1 MMYSIQVH
9 VVYTEMTS
17 SKTKVLKQYIGH
29 FVLNLNYGATF
40 MPMQYE
46 MLLRSLRLI
55 VMEHVAQRLWN
66 K

>member
-46 MLLRSLRLI
+46 M
-55 VMEHVAQRLWN
+55 
-66 K
+66 